1 MPEFRLSTG
10 YGREL
15 HLAGFRKFGK
25 SPLEDLEDGVQ
36 WLVEQGR
43 VDPKRVCIAGGSYGG
58 YASLVAVAKTPSL
71 YRCAWASFAVT
82 DLVRQLT
89 SPVGDTV
96 YSDVGSAYWLQ
107 MAGDADKDRQ
117 MLDAASPVNMAG
129 SITVPVKLVFGG
141 EDRRVPIEQGTRM
154 RSALERAKV
163 PYEWLVFPD
172 EGHGLGKLEN
182 RVKYYNEMLEF
193 FGKNAGQAASKQ
205 P

>member
-1 MPEFRLSTG
+1 
-10 YGREL
+10 
-15 HLAGFRKFGK
+15 
-25 SPLEDLEDGVQ
+25 VQ
-36 WLVEQGR
+36 WLVERGL

-58 YASLVAVAKTPSL
+58 YASLVGVAKTPSL

-96 YSDVGSAYWLQ
+96 YSDLGSAYWRQ

-117 MLDAASPVNMAG
+117 CSTLPLPSICGQHYGPGEAG
-129 SITVPVKLVFGG
+129 IRG
-141 EDRRVPIEQGTRM
+141 EDKRVPIEQGSRM

-182 RVKYYNEMLEF
+182 RVKYHNEMLEF
-193 FGKNAGQAASKQ
+193 FNKNTGQPPSKQ